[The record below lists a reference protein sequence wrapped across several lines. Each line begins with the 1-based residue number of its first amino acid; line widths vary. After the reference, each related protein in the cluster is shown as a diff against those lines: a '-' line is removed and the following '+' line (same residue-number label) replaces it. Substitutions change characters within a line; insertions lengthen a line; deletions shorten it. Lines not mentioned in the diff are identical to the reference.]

1 MPKNEIRNQLDG
13 FLLAVTVQNLKK
25 LAQQRYNP
33 PDQRIG
39 VTVYAKSDQNLL
51 NQKKSTKNV
60 DFQSHP
66 IITVTWSEKI
76 DHISG

>member
-1 MPKNEIRNQLDG
+1 MPKNEIRNQLDE
-13 FLLAVTVQNLKK
+13 FLLAVTVQK

-39 VTVYAKSDQNLL
+39 ATVYAKSDQNLL

-60 DFQSHP
+60 DYQSHS
-66 IITVTWSEKI
+66 IITVTWGEKI